1 MNNITRRTVL
11 TALCAFAFFSSLA
24 QRDDGETFVFAE
36 YNVENLFDTVHCEGK
51 QDADFT
57 PQGAYHWT
65 HQRYR
70 SKLRAIARV
79 IASFS
84 DDKPAALVALCEVE
98 NDSVV
103 RDLAERTRLARMG
116 YSYIVTNSPD
126 VRGIDVA
133 LLYQPLRFQP
143 VSIDTLRVN
152 LGVGKRP
159 TRDILHVAGRLQ
171 SGDTLDVVVCH
182 LPSRYGGRL
191 ATENDRATA
200 ASMIRSLA
208 DSLRNSRERFGLI
221 VAGDFNDE
229 LQDKSLSKILEALPA
244 ADVEQQPFEKQQ
256 PSSKSPLPESGQIL
270 PNRLY
275 DVCCRA
281 ETHAAANETNAAL
294 GGMLAD
300 IDGTYKFQGF
310 WQHIDHVLLSGTILS
325 GHHSLV
331 AEPRCARIMALDF
344 MIEADGEHEIKPRR
358 TFLGSSYHGGVSD
371 HLPTVVKMKLR
382 RR

>member
-116 YSYIVTNSPD
+116 YRYIVTNSPD

-200 ASMIRSLA
+200 ACMIRSLA
-208 DSLRNSRERFGLI
+208 DSLRSSRERFGLI

-229 LQDKSLSKILEALPA
+229 LQDKSLREVIGARPA
-244 ADVEQQPFEKQQ
+244 VSEVQ
-256 PSSKSPLPESGQIL
+256 PSKDGQSPDG
-270 PNRLY
+270 LY
-275 DVCCRA
+275 DVCCAA
-281 ETHAAANETNAAL
+281 EKPAA
-294 GGMLAD
+294 
-300 IDGTYKFQGF
+300 ISGTYKFQGF
-310 WQHIDHVLLSGTILS
+310 WQHIDHVLLSGTLLS
-325 GHHSLV
+325 GHHSLF
-331 AEPRCARIMALDF
+331 AEPQCARIVALDF
-344 MIEADGEHEIKPRR
+344 MLEADGEHELKPKR
-358 TFLGSSYHGGVSD
+358 TFLGTSYHGGTSD

>member
-1 MNNITRRTVL
+1 
-11 TALCAFAFFSSLA
+11 
-24 QRDDGETFVFAE
+24 
-36 YNVENLFDTVHCEGK
+36 
-51 QDADFT
+51 
-57 PQGAYHWT
+57 
-65 HQRYR
+65 
-70 SKLRAIARV
+70 
-79 IASFS
+79 
-84 DDKPAALVALCEVE
+84 
-98 NDSVV
+98 
-103 RDLAERTRLARMG
+103 
-116 YSYIVTNSPD
+116 
-126 VRGIDVA
+126 
-133 LLYQPLRFQP
+133 
-143 VSIDTLRVN
+143 
-152 LGVGKRP
+152 
-159 TRDILHVAGRLQ
+159 
-171 SGDTLDVVVCH
+171 
-182 LPSRYGGRL
+182 
-191 ATENDRATA
+191 
-200 ASMIRSLA
+200 MIRSLA

-229 LQDKSLSKILEALPA
+229 LQDKSLSKILEALPI
-244 ADVEQQPFEKQQ
+244 ADVEQQPSEKQQ
-256 PSSKSPLPESGQIL
+256 PSSKSPLPENGQIL

-275 DVCCRA
+275 DVCCGA

-331 AEPRCARIMALDF
+331 AEPRCARVKALDF